1 MWVFIGLQGML
12 WHIRKLWIIINTW
25 ALPACSTET
34 ETQSQQRAVE
44 SKAEVLWSLKA
55 LSAIVKSE
63 LEMYNLTFPDSDD
76 IISIIVFNVYLRL
89 CKFWRTFFFLLQ
101 MES

>member
-1 MWVFIGLQGML
+1 M
-12 WHIRKLWIIINTW
+12 
-25 ALPACSTET
+25 
-34 ETQSQQRAVE
+34 E

-89 CKFWRTFFFLLQ
+89 CKF
-101 MES
+101 